1 MNVFVLAAGLGTR
14 LRPLTNKIPKPCVPF
29 LNVPLGL
36 HVFRYL
42 HDLEVSQLT
51 VNTHY
56 LPDQVKAMYQN
67 QSYFNGPVK
76 FSHEGEFI
84 LGSAGGLKQASQY
97 FANTGNENFLLMN
110 SDEVFVGAEPDFLK
124 KAYDQHVKNNS
135 LATIV
140 VMKHP
145 EAGKKF
151 GAVWCEGSAVKTIG
165 KTTENASLQPYHYI
179 GMIFF
184 NAKVLSLIPENKE
197 TNIFYD
203 ILNHHMQNDQVR
215 IYEISCDWYETGNPA
230 DYLSATQQVLKKID
244 QPFLGFV
251 NRYDPSEIISESGH
265 LALVSKSV
273 SVKDVAL
280 SGWNVIS
287 KTTNPGLLK
296 NLGSVHNSVVFDYEC
311 VNEKYFSKT

>member
-14 LRPLTNKIPKPCVPF
+14 LRPLTNKFPKPCVPF

-36 HVFRYL
+36 HIFRYL
-42 HDLEVSQLT
+42 NNLEFSQLT

-56 LPDQVKAMYQN
+56 LPDQVKAMYEN
-67 QSYFNGPVK
+67 QPYFTGPVR
-76 FSHEGEFI
+76 FSHEGDFI
-84 LGSAGGLKQASQY
+84 LGSAGGLKQASKH
-97 FANTGNENFLLMN
+97 FAKTDNENFLLMN
-110 SDEVFVGAEPDFLK
+110 SDEVFIGAEADFLK
-124 KAYDQHVKNNS
+124 KAYNEHISSKA

-140 VMKHP
+140 VMKHH

-151 GAVWCEGSAVKTIG
+151 GAVWCDGKTVKTIG
-165 KTTENASLQPYHYI
+165 KTSADSSLKPYHYI

-184 NAKVLSLIPENKE
+184 NEKVLSLIPENKE

-203 ILNHHMQNDQVR
+203 ILNFHMQNNEVR

-230 DYLSATQQVLKKID
+230 DYLDATQEVLKKVD
-244 QPFLGFV
+244 QPFLGFI
-251 NRYDPSEIISESGH
+251 NRYDPSAVISEAGH
-265 LALVSKSV
+265 LSLVSKSV
-273 SVKDVAL
+273 AVSQVAL

-296 NLGSVHNSVVFDYEC
+296 SLGSVHNSILFENEC